1 MGPDGYE
8 FEGFRVDTQQRLLLA
23 MPGRVRV
30 DLQPRVFDTLLY
42 FIERPGELLVK
53 RELLAALWP
62 GVIVEE
68 NSLNQVVSQLRKA
81 LGEKPSEH
89 RYIVTAPGR
98 GYRWVA
104 AVHGSAR
111 QAAATTSAA
120 PLPPPPAPDD
130 VHPDSHFAYL
140 KALSLS
146 QQLSTESIWRTI
158 ELLRESVALSPQFAR
173 AHSLLAIQCTRAV
186 MFGLGGPDLLELARQ
201 EVPVALELEESNGET
216 WSAAGVI
223 DCLDGNWRRA
233 EERFRMAEGLI
244 SDAMVTGLHCACLT
258 FSVGQLQ
265 RALQQAETTLRI
277 APAHPIGIQNMAVLH
292 LARGNDAQARR
303 YAQLALD
310 MGQPQQVAPLA
321 DLLAMVA
328 YRAGSTAE
336 MAAILATP
344 VDPPTRKRM
353 LLWHTLQGDLDAA
366 YELGFASLDAYAR
379 EGTVGSAWGVLWLPE
394 MQPFRADERFQLFAR
409 RLRLFEYWIEY
420 GPPDGYALK
429 GERLVV
435 ASTSDRAS

>member
-1 MGPDGYE
+1 MGSEGYE
-8 FEGFRVDTQQRLLLA
+8 FEGFRVDTQQRRLLA
-23 MPGRVRV
+23 MPGRVRI
-30 DLQPRVFDTLLY
+30 DLQPRVFDALLY
-42 FIERPGELLVK
+42 FIERPGELLAK

-81 LGEKPSEH
+81 LGEKPAEH

-104 AVHGSAR
+104 VVRRSGR
-111 QAAATTSAA
+111 QATEVAA
-120 PLPPPPAPDD
+120 PLPPPTPLEDVAPD
-130 VHPDSHFAYL
+130 SFFSYL

-146 QQLSTESIWRTI
+146 QQLSPDSVSRTI
-158 ELLRESVALSPQFAR
+158 ELLRESVALSPQFPR
-173 AHSLLAIQCTRAV
+173 AHSLLAMQCTRAV
-186 MFGLGGPDLLELARQ
+186 MFGRGGSEILELARQ
-201 EVPVALELEESNGET
+201 EVTVALELDESNGET
-216 WSAAGVI
+216 WCASGVI

-233 EERFRMAEGLI
+233 EERFRMAGKISSNPLI
-244 SDAMVTGLHCACLT
+244 PGLHCAYLT
-258 FSVGQLQ
+258 LSVGQLQ
-265 RALQQAETTLRI
+265 RALQQGELTLRV
-277 APAHPIGIQNMAVLH
+277 APAHPIGVQMMALLH
-292 LARGNDAQARR
+292 LAMANDGQARR
-303 YAQLALD
+303 FAQLALD
-310 MGQPQQVAPLA
+310 LGQPRDVAPLA
-321 DLLAMVA
+321 DVLAMMA

-336 MAAILATP
+336 MTAILAPPT
-344 VDPPTRKRM
+344 DPPTRKRM

-366 YELGFASLDAYAR
+366 YELGFASLDAFAR

-394 MQPFRADERFQLFAR
+394 MQPFRDDERFQLFAR

-435 ASTSDRAS
+435 ANSDRQS